1 MVLGI
6 QTVKG
11 LAQDMS
17 CLSSMWFKK
26 IKGNT
31 HKERL
36 ESFYGPQ
43 AQACESLRTLRPSC
57 AFVFRR
63 NAESGYALFFLM
75 QMTVSEETFC
85 TGGSQCWLPA
95 QLVCAD
101 PRA

>member
-43 AQACESLRTLRPSC
+43 AQACESRPSC
-57 AFVFRR
+57 SFVFGR
-63 NAESGYALFFLM
+63 NAESESALFFLM

-85 TGGSQCWLPA
+85 MGGSQCWLPA
-95 QLVCAD
+95 QLGCAD